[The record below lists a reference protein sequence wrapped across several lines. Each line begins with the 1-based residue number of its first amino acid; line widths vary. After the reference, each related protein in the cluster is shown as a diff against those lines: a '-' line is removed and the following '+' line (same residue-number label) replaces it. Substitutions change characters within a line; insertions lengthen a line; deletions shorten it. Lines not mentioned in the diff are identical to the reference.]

1 MKSIILIAL
10 SLFALNANAI
20 TWQVFGPCDTKPVY
34 QGKTEVDLSKS
45 LGALTVEI
53 LTQNQIPFVGTES
66 GFNSIINTPTGIDAM
81 EIVSQTELRAYGW
94 CYSLNGKIPDT
105 MPDQVQ
111 LTSQKDHLIW
121 FYAYTT
127 NIKNQWQDDY
137 CSPAYWIKAKQF
149 CGK

>member
-1 MKSIILIAL
+1 MKSFILIAV
-10 SLFALNANAI
+10 SLFVLNANAI
-20 TWQVFGPCDTKPVY
+20 TWQVFGPCDTKPVF
-34 QGKTEVDLSKS
+34 QGKTDVDLTKS
-45 LGALTVEI
+45 LGAVTVEI
-53 LTQNQIPFVGTES
+53 LNQNKIPFVGTES

-94 CYSLNGKIPDT
+94 CYSLNGKVPDI
-105 MPDQVQ
+105 MPDKVP